1 MRLVASSF
9 AVAAVCAFAGS
20 AQAHLEY
27 MLTDSLGVP
36 RSSFTIGTVG
46 GFVDIRLYIAQDGG
60 HTELDAGLVAAGV
73 RLSYDNPTSIAR
85 VMTTADI
92 TPNPEWDGIPPAL
105 LTADGLS
112 ARVNMLDLT
121 GVLPVDN
128 RILLGTMRLTGTG
141 LGTVS
146 ILAGDPDPLFD
157 DTATKMFEILDG
169 ELESITARV
178 TVTPA
183 PASVVALSGLLV
195 IARRRR

>member
-1 MRLVASSF
+1 MRLLASSI

-20 AQAHLEY
+20 AHAHLEY

-46 GFVDIRLYIAQDGG
+46 GFVDIRLYIAQDGV
-60 HTELDAGLVAAGV
+60 TTLDAGLVAAGV
-73 RLSYDNPTSIAR
+73 RLNYDNPASIAR

-92 TPNPEWDGIPPAL
+92 TANPDWDAVPPFT
-105 LTADGLS
+105 LTADAMS
-112 ARVNMLDLT
+112 ARLNLLDIT
-121 GVLPVDN
+121 GVFPTDN

-146 ILAGDPDPLFD
+146 ITAGDPDPLFD
-157 DTATKMFEILDG
+157 DTATKAFEILDG

-183 PASVVALSGLLV
+183 PASAMALSGLLLA
-195 IARRRR
+195 ARRRR